1 MCANWILFAYLG
13 VVCMQL
19 LESML
24 TKLVDE
30 FENRLTTQ
38 NDLVCF
44 GAIWSLITPCFCNL
58 STLLHSDIWQYLVLA
73 LGNYYN
79 QNQSIGTGESG
90 SEKYY
95 GQH

>member
-38 NDLVCF
+38 NDLVCLVSF
-44 GAIWSLITPCFCNL
+44 AHCLSLCFCNP
-58 STLLHSDIWQYLVLA
+58 SALLHRDIWQYVVLA

-79 QNQSIGTGESG
+79 QNQSIGTGESS